1 LPFRDK
7 DHYHIPIARSSSTKV
22 QNPSMVQ
29 ETALEAVRNRKTTK
43 LFILVDDTL
52 GTRYKVINP
61 AGEVLILPDLLFAE
75 DPVLVHPSEFTNEFS
90 EIQLDAFAKF
100 QAKAAAQEALAKAA
114 ALRAPEPR
122 RIDPEPPKKKKT
134 PSARKESA
142 APTRRGLGAA
152 WSSPRLTFYKHK
164 IEPLHA
170 KQSFKVSVE
179 GTGDF
184 EITKEEFLLQFNDA
198 VMSPS
203 YRSDGLYTYAQIPEK
218 AWRYRK
224 T

>member
-1 LPFRDK
+1 M
-7 DHYHIPIARSSSTKV
+7 A
-22 QNPSMVQ
+22 Q
-29 ETALEAVRNRKTTK
+29 ETALEAVRNRKTNK

-75 DPVLVHPSEFTNEFS
+75 DPITVQPTDFAAEFS
-90 EIQLDAFAKF
+90 EIQLDAFVKY
-100 QAKAAAQEALAKAA
+100 QEKAAAQEALARAA

-122 RIDPEPPKKKKT
+122 RIDPEPEKKKRT
-134 PSARKESA
+134 PSARKEPTP
-142 APTRRGLGAA
+142 PTRRGLGAA
-152 WSSPRLTFYKHK
+152 WTSPRLTFYKHK

-170 KQSFKVSVE
+170 KQSFKVSVD

-184 EITKEEFLLQFNDA
+184 EMTKEEFLLQFNDA

-203 YRSDGLYTYAQIPEK
+203 YRSDGLYTYPQIPEK